1 MRMPCQQV
9 VAAICCLSRV
19 LQTNQDLR
27 KLLQAN
33 SSKPYSSRIADPHLL
48 LWLASQHNMDQPDLL
63 AVAEAVKNKSE
74 LMEGYKVI
82 IDSIAG
88 L

>member
-1 MRMPCQQV
+1 LCGALLDYL
-9 VAAICCLSRV
+9 AACVC
-19 LQTNQDLR
+19 LQTDQDLR
-27 KLLQAN
+27 KLLQKG
-33 SSKPYSSRIADPHLL
+33 SGKPYSSRIADAHLL
-48 LWLASQHNMDQPDLL
+48 LWLASTHNMDQADLM
-63 AVAEAVKNKSE
+63 AIIESVKNKSE

>member
-1 MRMPCQQV
+1 M
-9 VAAICCLSRV
+9 L
-19 LQTNQDLR
+19 LQTHNSLRDLL
-27 KLLQAN
+27 KKH
-33 SSKPYSSRIADPHLL
+33 SGKPYSSRIADPHLL
-48 LWLASQHNMDQPDLL
+48 LWLASQHNMDRADLL
-63 AVAEAVKNKSE
+63 AVTEAVKNKAD

>member
-1 MRMPCQQV
+1 MRV
-9 VAAICCLSRV
+9 LCCCRDV

-27 KLLQAN
+27 QLLQKN
-33 SSKPYSSRIADPHLL
+33 SSKPYSSRIADAHLL

-63 AVAEAVKNKSE
+63 AVTEAVKNKAD

>member
-1 MRMPCQQV
+1 V
-9 VAAICCLSRV
+9 TLAV
-19 LQTNQDLR
+19 LYAVLCTVQTNQDLR
-27 KLLQAN
+27 KLLQSN

-63 AVAEAVKNKSE
+63 AVVEAVKNKSE
-74 LMEGYKVI
+74 LMEGFKLI